1 MGNFLPDRHERLIS
15 IDYLLEALEGKKQWN
30 NNIKMTHLLG

>member
-1 MGNFLPDRHERLIS
+1 MGNFTLDRHERPVT

-30 NNIKMTHLLG
+30 SNIRQTHLLG